1 MDKIKMNFPPSY
13 VENYVKKWQENAKAK
28 DTPPAELAMI
38 EDIVTMVGIAR
49 GVMKPQPKS

>member
-1 MDKIKMNFPPSY
+1 MNFPPSY